1 MDYKIIELKSTLST
15 NSFAK
20 ELLSRENVQ
29 EGTVI
34 CAFEQTFGRGQGD
47 NLWESEAG
55 KNLTFS
61 LVLYPD
67 FLVASEQF
75 MITKVVSLGL
85 VDFLNSFGNIRHIRI
100 KWPNDIYAGLKKI
113 AGVLIESDIIG
124 SNIVH
129 TITGIGLNLNQERFL
144 SDAPNPVSVKNLIHV
159 NSDVRISI
167 DSVLYS
173 IGLRY
178 DQLKKKAYSKLNS
191 DYLENLLF
199 YNKTHQYINSG
210 NTFKGVITNV
220 DHYGK
225 LQILCEDGNLRSFG
239 MKEVAFVL

>member
-20 ELLSRENVQ
+20 ELLSREKVQ

-34 CAFEQTFGRGQGD
+34 YALEQISGRGHGN

-67 FLVASEQF
+67 FLAAREQF

-85 VDFLNSFGNIRHIRI
+85 IDFLKSFYNIRQIRI

-113 AGVLIESDIIG
+113 AGVLIESDIVG

-129 TITGIGLNLNQERFL
+129 TITGIGLNLNQELFL
-144 SDAPNPVSVKNLIHV
+144 SDAPNPVSVRNLIHE
-159 NSDVRISI
+159 NSDISI
-167 DSVLYS
+167 SLDSVLYS

-178 DQLKKKAYSKLNS
+178 NQLREGEYRKLNS

-199 YNKTHQYINSG
+199 YNKIHKYISGG
-210 NTFKGVITNV
+210 NTFKGVITDV
-220 DHYGK
+220 DQYGK
-225 LQILCEDGNLRSFG
+225 LQILSEKGELRSFG
-239 MKEVAFVL
+239 MKEIAFVL